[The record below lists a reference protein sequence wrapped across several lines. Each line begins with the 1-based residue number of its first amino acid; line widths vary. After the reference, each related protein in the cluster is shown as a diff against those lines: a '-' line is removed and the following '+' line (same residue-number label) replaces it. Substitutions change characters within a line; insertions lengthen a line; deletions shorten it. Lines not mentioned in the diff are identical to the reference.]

1 MQHKIVLDLDR
12 NNNYSDL
19 DVRLTGIDK
28 EKIDMELSLS
38 KAIEKGYIALEKKEF
53 LIAKEYLKLC
63 INLSNYGNKKVEEF
77 EDLLNGQE
85 IIFNYNNGKINFYEK
100 VKILVDIEKFRKIY
114 FSHLYNSQKMDSVF
128 ANIELIKKNIC
139 SEIESTD
146 VYINENY
153 INEAFCF
160 FKNISQLSKR
170 SINEKSMMNLS
181 ELSIN
186 IKKSIDSIISKSNEK
201 ELLSFIKKI
210 YIKEFEEDFFQS
222 KEFYE
227 IPKNDLFSKIE
238 NYYDLFRLV
247 EESYLL
253 YKISKS
259 KDEKEV
265 ISIIASLNIIS
276 FLELPYIK
284 KQYVVEEFI
293 NNKVYFNN
301 ISELI
306 KIIKE
311 RVKEVK
317 RVTIPLDRAKF
328 VDSNN
333 IKLVLERE
341 RSDFYNE
348 LLSKEFE
355 VVLKKISSKCG
366 SLNIEKS
373 YFCINGNKLNIGLY
387 IINNSEKQII
397 LKSLPIECCINN
409 YINKNITLNIDK
421 NISQY
426 SAVFVEL
433 IIELEE
439 NEIEVEDI
447 DVFINDNKVVKKYPY
462 IDIDIDIKNM
472 PKVSQYKSYR
482 MVKNKIKNIPIAKLD
497 EVKID
502 IINVVN
508 DINGLSILTLM
519 RNSCEK
525 DINIKSLPI
534 EVYNELGLLIY
545 KGIYSNE
552 NGIKIKNKT
561 GIINCITIPWNEFI
575 TVKAKEI
582 RDFKVKFVE

>member
-63 INLSNYGNKKVEEF
+63 INLSNYGDKKVEEF
-77 EDLLNGQE
+77 EDLLNGEE

-114 FSHLYNSQKMDSVF
+114 FSHLYNSPKMDSVF

-462 IDIDIDIKNM
+462 IDIDIKNM

>member
-63 INLSNYGNKKVEEF
+63 INLSNYGDKKVEEF

-181 ELSIN
+181 KLSIN

-317 RVTIPLDRAKF
+317 RVTIP
-328 VDSNN
+328 
-333 IKLVLERE
+333 
-341 RSDFYNE
+341 
-348 LLSKEFE
+348 
-355 VVLKKISSKCG
+355 
-366 SLNIEKS
+366 
-373 YFCINGNKLNIGLY
+373 
-387 IINNSEKQII
+387 
-397 LKSLPIECCINN
+397 
-409 YINKNITLNIDK
+409 
-421 NISQY
+421 
-426 SAVFVEL
+426 
-433 IIELEE
+433 
-439 NEIEVEDI
+439 
-447 DVFINDNKVVKKYPY
+447 
-462 IDIDIDIKNM
+462 
-472 PKVSQYKSYR
+472 
-482 MVKNKIKNIPIAKLD
+482 
-497 EVKID
+497 
-502 IINVVN
+502 
-508 DINGLSILTLM
+508 
-519 RNSCEK
+519 
-525 DINIKSLPI
+525 
-534 EVYNELGLLIY
+534 
-545 KGIYSNE
+545 
-552 NGIKIKNKT
+552 
-561 GIINCITIPWNEFI
+561 
-575 TVKAKEI
+575 
-582 RDFKVKFVE
+582 

>member
-63 INLSNYGNKKVEEF
+63 INLSNYGDKKVEEF

-306 KIIKE
+306 KIIKG

-355 VVLKKISSKCG
+355 VVLKKNSSKCG

-373 YFCINGNKLNIGLY
+373 YFCINGNELNIGLY

-462 IDIDIDIKNM
+462 IDIDIKNM

>member
-63 INLSNYGNKKVEEF
+63 INLSNYGDKKVEEF

-114 FSHLYNSQKMDSVF
+114 FSHLYNSPKMDSVF

-181 ELSIN
+181 KLSIN

-373 YFCINGNKLNIGLY
+373 YFCINGNELNIGLY

-462 IDIDIDIKNM
+462 IDIDIKNM

>member
-63 INLSNYGNKKVEEF
+63 INLSNYGDKKVEEF

-160 FKNISQLSKR
+160 FKNISQLTKR

-210 YIKEFEEDFFQS
+210 YIKEFEEEFFQS

-306 KIIKE
+306 KIIKG

-462 IDIDIDIKNM
+462 IDIDIKNM

>member
-63 INLSNYGNKKVEEF
+63 INLSNYGDKKVEEF

-114 FSHLYNSQKMDSVF
+114 FSHLYNSKKMDSVF

-306 KIIKE
+306 KIIKG

-373 YFCINGNKLNIGLY
+373 YFCINGNELNIGLY

-462 IDIDIDIKNM
+462 IDIDIKNM

>member
-63 INLSNYGNKKVEEF
+63 INLSNYGDKKVEEF

-181 ELSIN
+181 KLSIN

-462 IDIDIDIKNM
+462 IDIDIKNM

>member
-63 INLSNYGNKKVEEF
+63 INLSNYGDKKVEEF
-77 EDLLNGQE
+77 EDLLNGEE

-114 FSHLYNSQKMDSVF
+114 FSHLYNSPKMDSVF

-306 KIIKE
+306 KIIKG

-462 IDIDIDIKNM
+462 IDIDIKNM

>member
-77 EDLLNGQE
+77 EDLLNGEE

-462 IDIDIDIKNM
+462 IDIDIKNM

>member
-63 INLSNYGNKKVEEF
+63 INLSNYGDKKVEEF

-306 KIIKE
+306 KIIKG

-373 YFCINGNKLNIGLY
+373 YFCINGNELNIGLY

-462 IDIDIDIKNM
+462 IDIDIKNM

>member
-63 INLSNYGNKKVEEF
+63 INLSNYGDKKVEEF

-114 FSHLYNSQKMDSVF
+114 FSHLYNSKKMDSVF

-181 ELSIN
+181 KLSIN

-462 IDIDIDIKNM
+462 IDIDIKNM

>member
-77 EDLLNGQE
+77 EDLLNGEE

-114 FSHLYNSQKMDSVF
+114 FSHLYNSPKMDSVF

-462 IDIDIDIKNM
+462 IDIDIKNM

>member
-63 INLSNYGNKKVEEF
+63 INLSNYGDKKVEEF
-77 EDLLNGQE
+77 EDLLNGEE

-114 FSHLYNSQKMDSVF
+114 FSHLYNSRKMDSVF

-160 FKNISQLSKR
+160 FKNISQLTKR

-210 YIKEFEEDFFQS
+210 YIKEFEEEFFQS

-306 KIIKE
+306 KIIKG

-462 IDIDIDIKNM
+462 IDIDIKNM

>member
-63 INLSNYGNKKVEEF
+63 INLSNYGDKKVEEF
-77 EDLLNGQE
+77 EDLLNGEE
-85 IIFNYNNGKINFYEK
+85 IIFNYKNGKINFYEK

-114 FSHLYNSQKMDSVF
+114 FSHLYNSRKMDSVF

-186 IKKSIDSIISKSNEK
+186 IKKNIDSIISKSNEK

-210 YIKEFEEDFFQS
+210 YIKEFEEEFFQS

-306 KIIKE
+306 KIIKG

-462 IDIDIDIKNM
+462 IDIDIKNM

>member
-63 INLSNYGNKKVEEF
+63 INLSNYGDKKVEEF

-114 FSHLYNSQKMDSVF
+114 FSHLYNSPKMDSVF

-462 IDIDIDIKNM
+462 IDIDIKNM

>member
-63 INLSNYGNKKVEEF
+63 INLSNYGDKKVEEF

-114 FSHLYNSQKMDSVF
+114 FSHLYNSPKMDSVF

-373 YFCINGNKLNIGLY
+373 YFCINGNELNIGLY

-462 IDIDIDIKNM
+462 IDIDIKNM

>member
-462 IDIDIDIKNM
+462 IDIDIKNM

>member
-63 INLSNYGNKKVEEF
+63 INLSNYGDKKVEEF

-462 IDIDIDIKNM
+462 IDIDIKNM

>member
-63 INLSNYGNKKVEEF
+63 INLSNYGDKKVEEF

-373 YFCINGNKLNIGLY
+373 YFCINGNELNIGLY

-462 IDIDIDIKNM
+462 IDIDIKNM

>member
-63 INLSNYGNKKVEEF
+63 INLSNYGDKKVEEF
-77 EDLLNGQE
+77 EDLLNGEE

-160 FKNISQLSKR
+160 FKNISQLTKR

-210 YIKEFEEDFFQS
+210 YIKEFEEEFFQS

-306 KIIKE
+306 KIIKG

-462 IDIDIDIKNM
+462 IDIDIKNM

>member
-63 INLSNYGNKKVEEF
+63 INLSNYGDKKVEEF

-160 FKNISQLSKR
+160 FKNISQLSKK

-306 KIIKE
+306 KIIKG

-373 YFCINGNKLNIGLY
+373 YFCINGNELNIGLY

-462 IDIDIDIKNM
+462 IDIDIKNM

>member
-63 INLSNYGNKKVEEF
+63 INLSNYGDKKVEEF

-114 FSHLYNSQKMDSVF
+114 FSHLYNSRKMDSVF

-160 FKNISQLSKR
+160 FKNISQLTKR

-210 YIKEFEEDFFQS
+210 YIKEFEEEFFQS

-306 KIIKE
+306 KIIKG

-462 IDIDIDIKNM
+462 IDIDIKNM

>member
-63 INLSNYGNKKVEEF
+63 INLSNYGDKKVEEF

-114 FSHLYNSQKMDSVF
+114 FSHLYNSKKMDSVF

-181 ELSIN
+181 KLSIN

-373 YFCINGNKLNIGLY
+373 YFCINGNELNIGLY

-462 IDIDIDIKNM
+462 IDIDIKNM

>member
-63 INLSNYGNKKVEEF
+63 INLSNYGDKKVEEF
-77 EDLLNGQE
+77 EDLLNGEE

-160 FKNISQLSKR
+160 FKNISQLTKR

-210 YIKEFEEDFFQS
+210 YIKEFEEEFFQS

-227 IPKNDLFSKIE
+227 IPQNDLFSKIE

-306 KIIKE
+306 KIIKG

-373 YFCINGNKLNIGLY
+373 YFCINGNELNIGLY

-462 IDIDIDIKNM
+462 IDIDIKNM

>member
-63 INLSNYGNKKVEEF
+63 INLSNYGDKKVEEF

-114 FSHLYNSQKMDSVF
+114 FSHLYNSKKMDSVF

-462 IDIDIDIKNM
+462 IDIDIKNM

>member
-63 INLSNYGNKKVEEF
+63 INLSNYGDKKVEEF

-306 KIIKE
+306 KIIKG

-462 IDIDIDIKNM
+462 IDIDIKNM

>member
-63 INLSNYGNKKVEEF
+63 INLSNYGDKKVEEF
-77 EDLLNGQE
+77 EDLLNGEE

-160 FKNISQLSKR
+160 FKNISQLTKR

-306 KIIKE
+306 KIIKG

-373 YFCINGNKLNIGLY
+373 YFCINGNELNIGLY

-462 IDIDIDIKNM
+462 IDIDIKNM

>member
-63 INLSNYGNKKVEEF
+63 INLSNYGDKKVEEF

-181 ELSIN
+181 KLSIN

-373 YFCINGNKLNIGLY
+373 YFCINGNELNIGLY

-462 IDIDIDIKNM
+462 IDIDIKNM

>member
-114 FSHLYNSQKMDSVF
+114 FSHLYNSPKMDSVF

-462 IDIDIDIKNM
+462 IDIDIKNM

>member
-63 INLSNYGNKKVEEF
+63 INLSNYGDKKVEEF

-114 FSHLYNSQKMDSVF
+114 FSHLYNSKKMDSVF

-160 FKNISQLSKR
+160 FKNISQLSKK

-186 IKKSIDSIISKSNEK
+186 IKKNIDSIISKSNEK

-306 KIIKE
+306 KIIKG

-366 SLNIEKS
+366 SLNIEKC
-373 YFCINGNKLNIGLY
+373 YFCINGNELNIGLY

-462 IDIDIDIKNM
+462 IDIDIKNM

>member
-63 INLSNYGNKKVEEF
+63 INLSNYGDKKVEEF
-77 EDLLNGQE
+77 EDLLNGEE

-306 KIIKE
+306 KIIKG

-373 YFCINGNKLNIGLY
+373 YFCINGNELNIGLY

-462 IDIDIDIKNM
+462 IDIDIKNM

>member
-63 INLSNYGNKKVEEF
+63 INLSNYGDKKVEEF
-77 EDLLNGQE
+77 EDLLNGE
-85 IIFNYNNGKINFYEK
+85 GIIFNYNNGKINFYEK

-306 KIIKE
+306 KIIKG

-355 VVLKKISSKCG
+355 VVLKKNSSKCG

-373 YFCINGNKLNIGLY
+373 YFCINGNELNIGLY

-462 IDIDIDIKNM
+462 IDIDIKNM

>member
-63 INLSNYGNKKVEEF
+63 INLSNYGDKKVEEF

-114 FSHLYNSQKMDSVF
+114 FSHLYNSKKMDSVF

-373 YFCINGNKLNIGLY
+373 YFCINGNELNIGLY

-462 IDIDIDIKNM
+462 IDIDIKNM